1 VEALKI
7 KEITGYRLP
16 ASTDQYDH
24 LDLCFFSI
32 EVDRFD

>member
-1 VEALKI
+1 MKAVKIEKNGGPEVLKI

-24 LDLCFFSI
+24 
-32 EVDRFD
+32 